1 MEEYSIKDLERITGI
16 KAHTI
21 RMWEKRYK
29 IFCPR
34 RTNSNLRVYCNED
47 LKKLMSINTL
57 LKNGY
62 KISQIA
68 SFTDEELKDKIIQ
81 LLQGKSDS
89 NIVLENLILATFELD
104 EEKFDKIYTRSILQ
118 LGFEETFI
126 KVICPFLKKIEL
138 FWQIGKINQIH
149 KNFVS
154 LLIRNKIIIAID
166 AQIVLQYKD
175 KTILFFLPEK
185 EFNEIKILFFMYF
198 ARKKALKTI
207 YIGQNVPIKDLK
219 ETFKDK
225 KIDYVV
231 FSYENMKNISEINNY
246 ISNIKEI
253 FHNSNIIV
261 CCENDDNELIRE
273 TPTNIFFINNSE
285 KFLEILNRL

>member
-1 MEEYSIKDLERITGI
+1 MEEYSIKDLEKITGI

-29 IFCPR
+29 IFCPK

-81 LLQGKSDS
+81 LLQSKSDS

-126 KVICPFLKKIEL
+126 KIICPFLKKIEL

-154 LLIRNKIIIAID
+154 NLIRNKIIIAID
-166 AQIVLQYKD
+166 AQIVVQYKE

-185 EFNEIKILFFMYF
+185 EYNEIKILFFMYF
-198 ARKKALKTI
+198 ARKKAFKTI
-207 YIGQNVPIKDLK
+207 YLGQNVPINDLK
-219 ETFKDK
+219 ETFLNK

-231 FSYENMKNISEINNY
+231 FAYETMKNVSEIRNY
-246 ISNIKEI
+246 VNKVKEI
-253 FHNSNIIV
+253 FPSSNIII
-261 CCENDDNELIRE
+261 CCEADENLIISDV
-273 TPTNIFFINNSE
+273 TNNIFYINNSE
-285 KFLEILNRL
+285 KFLEVLNRL